1 MLRAIPRKPLPRVLE
16 ERVAYAKRQAQRV
29 LDRKREKIRRFEL
42 KRTLASQNEYS
53 QAFKKRK
60 MKSRADE
67 MEDRWLGPLAPIR
80 AVSEREKQLVNS
92 ISQDEHSRP
101 KVTVRER
108 IKYWNIVPKD
118 RVVILKGADKHKIG
132 VVKQVF
138 KANNTVV
145 VEGMNMVRTHS
156 HDLPCGSTSF

>member
-1 MLRAIPRKPLPRVLE
+1 MLRAIPRKPLPRVFE

-29 LDRKREKIRRFEL
+29 LDRKREKARRFEL
-42 KRTLASQNEYS
+42 KGTLATQVEYNR
-53 QAFKKRK
+53 ALKKRK

-80 AVSEREKQLVNS
+80 AASEHEKQLVNS
-92 ISQDEHSRP
+92 ISQDEQSRP
-101 KVTVRER
+101 KVTARER

-138 KANNTVV
+138 KDNNTVV
-145 VEGMNMVRTHS
+145 VEGMNMVRAHG
-156 HDLPCGSTSF
+156 P